1 MPPASKRPRTAEEGD
16 GSTPLERKWAAQF
29 KALSPKRQV
38 GVLQRRKEF
47 GHSGLLLDADAPP
60 KQAVA
65 SFATQLSAWCPE
77 ATSVSVARGG
87 SGGVALGLAD
97 TFDIVHAFE
106 ADPDKSE
113 YLKHNVELTE
123 KDWVLVHG
131 PATDEEGDY
140 LFALEEI
147 ESDVLLVNLLCADGD
162 NGRPSVTER
171 HEAGNEFCE
180 AVEMLIQ
187 AIFGKVQMV
196 VALLPGDFDVAKL
209 HKVVSEIPR
218 ATKSTAMV
226 PARHE
231 NLLLQPIKLGAW
243 GAHLESHQLLQP
255 PASSPRAQ
263 KAQRRQKTA
272 AASAGVGPRPLARFR
287 AFESWVKRCFVS
299 HAAAGARKPGSTPP
313 DLVWLDM
320 ACGRGA
326 DIETIVESGASHLVL
341 ADADEDMLTRAVS
354 RFNKKKLYET
364 TALDAVLGDLG
375 AARLHERVKCAYDVV
390 TCFRGLQCGFS
401 DEGAARTWLKNA
413 GGALRHGGIFVGI
426 IPDANVIVKRLQA
439 AVRRLHA
446 TILSVI
452 PWRTR
457 GSLHKAC
464 VALEASKYDLSVGL
478 MSGCLLVCVQ
488 VAAPKPDGAADLLTI
503 ENPSYSIDLSETAG
517 DSDGGSSF
525 GHRYRFWL
533 GGAAAKTAGDPGDDE
548 YLVHLPTLLS
558 MAKDE
563 GLELMTFT
571 GLHSFF
577 SDCTY
582 SIEQV
587 SLCGHSSCS
596 HPAKGHIRRSR
607 YQRQRP
613 IGLQW
618 YAYRRGCTASKPADE
633 AVAVRHRLLH
643 RDALPQSAA
652 TRVTSHAAWHW
663 TGWI

>member
-1 MPPASKRPRTAEEGD
+1 MPPPPKRPRTAEEGD
-16 GSTPLERKWAAQF
+16 GSTPLELKWTTQF

-38 GVLQRRKEF
+38 GILQRRKEF
-47 GHSGLLLDADAPP
+47 GHSGLLLDADTPP

-147 ESDVLLVNLLCADGD
+147 ESDVLLVNLLCADD
-162 NGRPSVTER
+162 DARPAAER

-196 VALLPGDFDVAKL
+196 VALLPGDFDVTKL

-218 ATKSTAMV
+218 ATKSTPLR
-226 PARHE
+226 PANYE

-243 GAHLESHQLLQP
+243 GANLESHQLLQP
-255 PASSPRAQ
+255 PAISTQAQ
-263 KAQRRQKTA
+263 KAQRRQKAPVT
-272 AASAGVGPRPLARFR
+272 SAGAGPRPLARFR

-341 ADADEDMLTRAVS
+341 ADADEDMLMRAVS
-354 RFNKKKLYET
+354 RFNKKKFYET
-364 TALDAVLGDLG
+364 TSFDAVLGDLG
-375 AARLHERVKCAYDVV
+375 AARLHERVKRAYDVV
-390 TCFRGLQCGFS
+390 TCFRGLQYGFS
-401 DEGAARTWLKNA
+401 DEGAARSWLKNA
-413 GGALRHGGIFVGI
+413 GAALRHGGIFVGI

-446 TILSVI
+446 IILSVI
-452 PWRTR
+452 PWRTHSLRDTR
-457 GSLHKAC
+457 GKIMQVDLYLRALCPCIFWCSSRWPHPSLM
-464 VALEASKYDLSVGL
+464 VLPI
-478 MSGCLLVCVQ
+478 CL
-488 VAAPKPDGAADLLTI
+488 
-503 ENPSYSIDLSETAG
+503 
-517 DSDGGSSF
+517 
-525 GHRYRFWL
+525 
-533 GGAAAKTAGDPGDDE
+533 
-548 YLVHLPTLLS
+548 
-558 MAKDE
+558 
-563 GLELMTFT
+563 
-571 GLHSFF
+571 
-577 SDCTY
+577 
-582 SIEQV
+582 
-587 SLCGHSSCS
+587 
-596 HPAKGHIRRSR
+596 RSR
-607 YQRQRP
+607 IPPIRSTFPKLPRNLTGAHRSATGTGSGLAAQR
-613 IGLQW
+613 
-618 YAYRRGCTASKPADE
+618 RRQQVTPA
-633 AVAVRHRLLH
+633 
-643 RDALPQSAA
+643 
-652 TRVTSHAAWHW
+652 TTS
-663 TGWI
+663 T